1 MVLKGLFHS
10 NIKKKKKKSIVEK
23 IIIIIAKIA
32 CLK

>member
-10 NIKKKKKKSIVEK
+10 NIKKKKKSIVEK

>member
-10 NIKKKKKKSIVEK
+10 NIKKKKSIVEK